1 MRALVLPILFPR
13 MFDAQQLPATNV
25 NIPNTADKVAMLTFD
40 FTKYTVRVLLRLL
53 ESSLVWLSRIQ
64 PVV

>member
-1 MRALVLPILFPR
+1 